1 MDFEATGQAPN
12 VNQTMWTEVLR
23 FYDTF
28 AKAVKPHGIKTTAAV
43 MCTANVT
50 SPSLCKNGL
59 PYFNDSATAEMVSM
73 MRSSAVDRWISMVR
87 KLHAFLAPFYANTI
101 NLPRQARDKYEEK
114 LRQNGVFSA
123 GHVRP

>member
-1 MDFEATGQAPN
+1 VHGCLHARGWNLDFEATGQAPN

-73 MRSSAVDRWISMVR
+73 MRRSAVDRWISMVR
-87 KLHAFLAPFYANTI
+87 KMHAFL
-101 NLPRQARDKYEEK
+101 
-114 LRQNGVFSA
+114 
-123 GHVRP
+123 GHHFMLTRSIYQDRLGTNMRKS

>member
-1 MDFEATGQAPN
+1 
-12 VNQTMWTEVLR
+12 MWTEVLR

-87 KLHAFLAPFYANTI
+87 KMHAFL
-101 NLPRQARDKYEEK
+101 
-114 LRQNGVFSA
+114 
-123 GHVRP
+123 GHHFMLTRSIYQDRLGTNMGKS